1 MRVLKWLRC
10 LKAACFS
17 ALKALWLVCVLVG
30 VVYSQPRAT
39 PTQHKGE
46 QMQFFKVFVHTDT
59 QGFLDLKFGGNA
71 SAEFLDHGLPKR
83 SPEISWEGVSG
94 AKSYALEIVDDD
106 AAPVVGKPFIHWVVG
121 NIIGTKLAENAS
133 LENKQIVQGINSL
146 TEGYLRS
153 SLSPEE
159 KHASNLA
166 NSTYIGPMPPNG
178 DHHYLIQVYALDIAH
193 VDLKP
198 PFFINELH
206 DAIRGHI
213 LGLGRVEFKY
223 PQMRR

>member
-1 MRVLKWLRC
+1 
-10 LKAACFS
+10 
-17 ALKALWLVCVLVG
+17 
-30 VVYSQPRAT
+30 
-39 PTQHKGE
+39 
-46 QMQFFKVFVHTDT
+46 MQFFKVFVKTDA

-71 SAEFLDHGLPKR
+71 SAEFLDQGLPKR
-83 SPEISWEGVSG
+83 SPEISWEAVPG

-106 AAPVVGKPFIHWVVG
+106 ATPVVGKPFIHWVVG
-121 NIIGTKLAENAS
+121 NITGTKLAENAS

-159 KHASNLA
+159 KRASNLA
-166 NSTYIGPMPPNG
+166 NSTYIGPMPPNA
-178 DHHYLIQVYALDIAH
+178 DHHYLIQVYALDIVH
-193 VDLKP
+193 VDLTS
-198 PFFINELH
+198 PFFINDLH